1 MFVARNLFRQQLTV
15 TKCMAHVPIRISP
28 NQSVISHVRAIP
40 LCHRTITHTTITT
53 APSTTTATPTTG
65 TSNTNENDKN
75 PAKNTTNIGEYDTI
89 TEYQAYDM
97 IHKLSDKDRAS
108 LSSAL
113 NKFDSE
119 LIKSKFQGK
128 MRRRNSKIMPCL
140 LS

>member
-15 TKCMAHVPIRISP
+15 TKCMAHVPILILP
-28 NQSVISHVRAIP
+28 NQSAISHVRTIP
-40 LCHRTITHTTITT
+40 LCHRTITHTTTNT
-53 APSTTTATPTTG
+53 APSTTTSTSTTG
-65 TSNTNENDKN
+65 TADTNENDKN
-75 PAKNTTNIGEYDTI
+75 PAKNTTNIGEYNTL

-97 IHKLSDKDRAS
+97 IHKLSDNDRAS

-128 MRRRNSKIMPCL
+128 IAWAHF
-140 LS
+140 

>member
-1 MFVARNLFRQQLTV
+1 MTV
-15 TKCMAHVPIRISP
+15 TKCMAHVPNQISP
-28 NQSVISHVRAIP
+28 NRSVISHVRAIP
-40 LCHRTITHTTITT
+40 LCHRTISHTTTKT
-53 APSTTTATPTTG
+53 APSTTTATPATG
-65 TSNTNENDKN
+65 TTNTNENDEN
-75 PAKNTTNIGEYDTI
+75 PAKKTTNIGEYDTL

-97 IHKLSDKDRAS
+97 IHKLSDSDRVS

-128 MRRRNSKIMPCL
+128 MRGRHSKIMPCL